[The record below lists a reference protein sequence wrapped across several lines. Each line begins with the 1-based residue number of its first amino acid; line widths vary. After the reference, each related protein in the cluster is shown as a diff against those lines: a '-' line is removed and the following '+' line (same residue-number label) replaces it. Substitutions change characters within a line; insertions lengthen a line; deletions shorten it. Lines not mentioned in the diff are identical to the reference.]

1 MQQEFTS
8 EQYVNDLAIRR
19 QSACS
24 SFQMTNNGFGAE
36 IQLERPNLVFFSVPY
51 DDGFTAYVNGQETE
65 ILRVDNGLMAVLCPE
80 GQSTIDFVYV
90 PAGLSLSRTVTLAAL
105 AVWAA
110 YSGFFVWRRRSR

>member
-1 MQQEFTS
+1 
-8 EQYVNDLAIRR
+8 
-19 QSACS
+19 
-24 SFQMTNNGFGAE
+24 MTNNGFGAE

-105 AVWAA
+105 VVWAA
-110 YSGFFVWRRRSR
+110 YTGFFVWRRRSR

>member
-1 MQQEFTS
+1 MESMFTVDACALLVRALGLSEEDIAAYGQYLTPLPEEMQQEFTY
-8 EQYVNDLAIRR
+8 EQYVQDVALRR

-65 ILRVDNGLMAVLCPE
+65 ILRVDNGLMTVLCP
-80 GQSTIDFVYV
+80 
-90 PAGLSLSRTVTLAAL
+90 
-105 AVWAA
+105 
-110 YSGFFVWRRRSR
+110 